1 LTDDHGQDHDQ
12 QQQGDHESGEG
23 DSEAGRRLAERFW
36 DGLLE
41 IEPTIGT
48 QLGDDRYDDRLPDPT
63 DAGRERAR
71 EFFEE
76 MLTDLGQL
84 DRGRMGLETRSAL
97 DVLEAGATRMLDDV
111 RYRLD
116 RFQAV
121 THLWGPGSFI
131 TDLGQMQRGDS
142 PERRDKWLNRLRAFP
157 AYLDA
162 IGDIAREGV
171 ETGQVAP
178 GLVVDRAIAQLERL
192 LELDPADT
200 PAVAP
205 VPEEDTEGRNL
216 VLSALRDHVWPGY
229 RRYLEVLRE
238 YRPRARDTIGL
249 SALPNGEEI
258 YASQIKAFTTLP
270 LTPQRVHEIGVED
283 LAKIQEERAE
293 IAGRLGFTGAVE
305 ALAAYEADGK
315 NRASSRQEMIALA
328 EDQVRRSWEAAPQYF
343 GRLPGANCEVRPVP
357 EFQEGDVP
365 GAYYFPPSVDGHRSG
380 IYFINTGGLEHR
392 PLHHVA
398 TTTYHEANPGHH
410 FQISLEHEFTERL
423 PLRRFGGILA
433 GSAFIEGWGLYSERL
448 ADEMGLYLDEYERLG
463 MLDAQGWRAA
473 RCIVDSGIHVLG
485 WDRERA
491 VQQVVEAGIPRHDAE
506 IEVDRY
512 IAVPGQACAYKVG
525 QLEIQR
531 WREERAARDGTGFS
545 LKDFHD
551 RLLALGSLPLEALDR
566 ELSRG

>member
-1 LTDDHGQDHDQ
+1 MADDHDHDHDQ
-12 QQQGDHESGEG
+12 TGGG
-23 DSEAGRRLAERFW
+23 DSEAGRRLADRFW

-48 QLGDDRYDDRLPDPT
+48 QLGDDRHDDRLPDPT

-76 MLTDLGQL
+76 MLADLGQL
-84 DRGRMGLETRSAL
+84 DRDRMDLETRSAL
-97 DVLEAGATRMLDDV
+97 DVLEAGATRLLDDV

-121 THLWGPGSFI
+121 SHLWGPGSFI
-131 TDLGQMQRGDS
+131 TDLGQMQRGDT

-162 IGDIAREGV
+162 IGDIVREGV

-178 GLVVDRAIAQLERL
+178 GLVVDRAIAQLKRL

-205 VPEEDTEGRNL
+205 VPEEDTEGRDL
-216 VLSALRDHVWPGY
+216 VLSALRDHVWPAY

-238 YRPRARDTIGL
+238 YRPHARDTIGL

-270 LTPQRVHEIGVED
+270 LTPQRVQEIGVEE
-283 LAKIQEERAE
+283 LARIQEERAE
-293 IAGRLGFTGAVE
+293 IARGLGFAGAAE
-305 ALAAYEADGK
+305 ALAAYEDGGN
-315 NRASSRQEMIALA
+315 NRASSREEMIALA
-328 EDQVRRSWEAAPQYF
+328 EDQVRRSWEAAPAYF
-343 GRLPGANCEVRPVP
+343 GRLPSANCEVRLVP

-365 GAYYFPPSVDGHRSG
+365 SAYYFPPSADGHRSG
-380 IYFINTGGLEHR
+380 IYFINTGDLEHR

-473 RCIVDSGIHVLG
+473 RCIVDSGIHALG

-491 VQQVVEAGIPRHDAE
+491 VQQVVEAGISRQDAE

-512 IAVPGQACAYKVG
+512 ITVPGQACAYKIG
-525 QLEIQR
+525 HLEIKR
-531 WREERAARDGTGFS
+531 WRDERAAHDGASFS

-551 RLLALGSLPLEALDR
+551 RLLALGSLPLQALDR
-566 ELSRG
+566 ELSRD